1 MVTSKWKVEGTC
13 DPGRENCDFPSI
25 HKSAPSAP
33 SHKLPSYLGTNQN
46 IATYKLVCRSVGL
59 PFCAH
64 SCVIMYSV
72 CVFTLQL
79 RLSVLLSKCIARGAN
94 GLVAWEPGIF
104 CATVSS
110 GMYTAVHIYLHAS
123 CCLKGGPARRRQ
135 TQLTASA
142 NNDRQHTKQAPSLYL
157 QLGGP
162 RVVAIHN
169 AIFAM

>member
-1 MVTSKWKVEGTC
+1 MTRDGRTVIFQAFTKVHPRRPVISSPVTLERTKISQHT
-13 DPGRENCDFPSI
+13 NL
-25 HKSAPSAP
+25 SA
-33 SHKLPSYLGTNQN
+33 
-46 IATYKLVCRSVGL
+46 VRW
-59 PFCAH
+59 
-64 SCVIMYSV
+64 
-72 CVFTLQL
+72 VFRFVPTAVLLCTLQL